1 MSSRSE
7 VIGRLNGEMQ
17 VLIADAV
24 LRNERIAR
32 TLGLNVVDLQAFG
45 VLARA
50 GRPLTAGELGQRTEL
65 PSSTTTRVI
74 DRLEKQGLVSR
85 ISDPAD
91 RRRVVV
97 QVDHEQLARIS
108 SPAEGSPYAE
118 VSAHMDRVYAGFTL
132 DELEVVAR
140 YFAAMNAPTSA
151 DASAED

>member
-7 VIGRLNGEMQ
+7 VIGRLNGDMQ

-50 GRPLTAGELGQRTEL
+50 GHPLTAGELSQRTEL

-74 DRLEKQGLVSR
+74 DRLEKQGLVTR
-85 ISDPAD
+85 VSDPAD

-97 QVDHEQLARIS
+97 QVDEEQLARIS
-108 SPAEGSPYAE
+108 SPVEGSPYAE
-118 VSAHMDRVYAGFTL
+118 VSAHMDRVHAGFTL
-132 DELEVVAR
+132 EELETVAR
-140 YFAAMNAPTSA
+140 YFAALNAPTA
-151 DASAED
+151 G